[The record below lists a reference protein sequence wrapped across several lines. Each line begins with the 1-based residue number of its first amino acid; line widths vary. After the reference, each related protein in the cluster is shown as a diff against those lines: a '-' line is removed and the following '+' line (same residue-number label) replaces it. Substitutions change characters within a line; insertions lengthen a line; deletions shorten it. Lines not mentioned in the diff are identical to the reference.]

1 MSPVVAPTA
10 VLMAVL
16 ALGAHF
22 SAERGGIERELR
34 GVDAFEMFFFSRTGE
49 YAIDAEDY
57 PAQAGVYMRRH
68 CGGNC
73 HRVLGPVLDALEG
86 GTFVE
91 ECPGGNESV
100 VFRFGGR
107 DLVFSHG
114 GLLARVDGGC
124 IVLDDP
130 IHDVL
135 RAESYL
141 MAR

>member
-1 MSPVVAPTA
+1 MSPIVAATA
-10 VLMAVL
+10 VLM
-16 ALGAHF
+16 GAIAAGAPF
-22 SAERGGIERELR
+22 AAERVDIERELR
-34 GVDAFEMFFFSRTGE
+34 GVDSFEMFFFSRTGE
-49 YAIDAEDY
+49 YAIAAEDY
-57 PAQAGVYMRRH
+57 PAQAGVYMRRR

-86 GTFVE
+86 GTFVV

-114 GLLARVDGGC
+114 GSLARVDGGC
-124 IVLDDP
+124 VVLDDP
-130 IHDVL
+130 IRNLL